1 MHCLK
6 IEKTFKKSFEEK
18 HYLQRFISSRS
29 VVIYTKETSHTFDL
43 RSGIETSSA
52 YSRVTDYF
60 QFIRL
65 FVIIEKR
72 GRIFST
78 RKTISE
84 KYKQTPV
91 YTRLPSFT

>member
-1 MHCLK
+1 
-6 IEKTFKKSFEEK
+6 
-18 HYLQRFISSRS
+18 

-78 RKTISE
+78 RKTILE

-91 YTRLPSFT
+91 YTRLPSFTKSSSGTSLLHVMWLLIDMF

>member
-1 MHCLK
+1 M
-6 IEKTFKKSFEEK
+6 
-18 HYLQRFISSRS
+18 
-29 VVIYTKETSHTFDL
+29 VIYTKETSHTFDL

-72 GRIFST
+72 GRIFQQEKLFQ
-78 RKTISE
+78 RNINKLLFIQDYLHLHKISSG
-84 KYKQTPV
+84 KHVQ
-91 YTRLPSFT
+91 LSIM